1 VYMGHVWQG
10 FIYLRKVVG
19 LEESRFLVRP
29 AIELMLKQKAITVRP
44 DLIYRLGRTETRSDR
59 AWLIGLA
66 KQAGATF
73 DEKAFDAQLQRF
85 KDDCLKLFPSGD
97 FSDSR
102 LTIEEL
108 ANVIDGGA
116 AYYNSHYRTYCK
128 FTHATL
134 RAIIGSLD
142 EVAKDEDNP
151 TMIWCVLTA
160 VETLVSIGGL
170 ASNLDQLRAS
180 KDELLKSRIEA
191 SAA

>member
-1 VYMGHVWQG
+1 MGHVSQG
-10 FIYLRKVVG
+10 VIYLRKVVG
-19 LEESRFLVRP
+19 LDESRFLVRP

-44 DLIYRLGRTETRSDR
+44 DLIYRLGRTETRGDR

-97 FSDSR
+97 FSDGR

-116 AYYNSHYRTYCK
+116 A
-128 FTHATL
+128 
-134 RAIIGSLD
+134 
-142 EVAKDEDNP
+142 
-151 TMIWCVLTA
+151 
-160 VETLVSIGGL
+160 
-170 ASNLDQLRAS
+170 
-180 KDELLKSRIEA
+180 
-191 SAA
+191 